1 MKEKLLNLLM
11 ECEDYISGEEIGEKL
26 GVSRAAVWKNINALR
41 KDGYIIEAVTNK
53 GYKLDK
59 KSDVIS
65 PLQIEKS
72 LNTRYMG
79 KKIIYHETVTSTND
93 VCKEI
98 ADESPEGTA
107 VTCDQQTG
115 GKGRLGR
122 VWKSPKGTGVWISII
137 LKPDISPMSVS
148 SVTLAAGLAV
158 CRTVKKVSGLE
169 AGIKWPNDVYV
180 NGKKLCGILTEMSAQ
195 IEKVDYV
202 IVGIGINAN
211 TEYFPEELE
220 NIACSLYT
228 EACVKFDRNLIIKTL
243 LEEFENIYDKFNMYG
258 FSAIRSEYEKECINI
273 GRRVNVIS
281 KDGFEGTAIGVNSDG
296 ELIVRKDTGEEITV
310 FSGEVSIRNI
320 NQGGFI

>member
-79 KKIIYHETVTSTND
+79 RKFIYHETVTSTND

-107 VTCDQQTG
+107 VTCDEQTG

-180 NGKKLCGILTEMSAQ
+180 NGRKLCGILTEMSAQ

-220 NIACSLYT
+220 YIACSLYT

-296 ELIVRKDTGEEITV
+296 ELMVRKDTGEEVTV